1 MNAFITLRCANT
13 IGAGS
18 NDGKQGYMAHAANE
32 LALKN
37 KCEITRQ
44 STLLVDDDIKN
55 IRIALVNS
63 TPAVHYNVDNPGLTI
78 SELIDLK
85 SSMDST

>member
-1 MNAFITLRCANT
+1 
-13 IGAGS
+13 
-18 NDGKQGYMAHAANE
+18 MASAAQD

-37 KCEITRQ
+37 KTEITRRK
-44 STLLVDDDIKN
+44 TLLLDDDIKN
-55 IRIALVNS
+55 IRVALVNS
-63 TPAVHYNVDNPGLTI
+63 TPAVHFDITNVRKTI

>member
-1 MNAFITLRCANT
+1 
-13 IGAGS
+13 
-18 NDGKQGYMAHAANE
+18 MAHAAHE

-37 KCEITRQ
+37 HCEITRQ
-44 STLLVDDDIKN
+44 STLLIDDDIKN
-55 IRIALVNS
+55 IRIALMNA
-63 TPAVHYNVDNPGLTI
+63 TPAVHYNINNPALTI

>member
-1 MNAFITLRCANT
+1 
-13 IGAGS
+13 
-18 NDGKQGYMAHAANE
+18 MASAAQD

-37 KCEITRQ
+37 KTEITRRT
-44 STLLVDDDIKN
+44 TLLIDDDIKN
-55 IRIALVNS
+55 IRVALVNS
-63 TPAVHYNVDNPGLTI
+63 TPAVHFDITNVRKTI